1 MSLVFPERSESWAV
15 RLTGQVP
22 AFLDL
27 FCLACIDRDTE
38 RFRCWGY
45 YESTSETMSVW
56 RTRYP
61 GCGMFV
67 VASVRVPV
75 EQRDEK
81 GATEALQKA
90 KVMLDRSVWK
100 NQEPGYVA
108 FRNKL
113 AEDLPREQ
121 QNRRGPGLPVERVDE
136 AAFQNLLRTGRLA

>member
-1 MSLVFPERSESWAV
+1 
-15 RLTGQVP
+15 
-22 AFLDL
+22 
-27 FCLACIDRDTE
+27 
-38 RFRCWGY
+38 
-45 YESTSETMSVW
+45 MSVW